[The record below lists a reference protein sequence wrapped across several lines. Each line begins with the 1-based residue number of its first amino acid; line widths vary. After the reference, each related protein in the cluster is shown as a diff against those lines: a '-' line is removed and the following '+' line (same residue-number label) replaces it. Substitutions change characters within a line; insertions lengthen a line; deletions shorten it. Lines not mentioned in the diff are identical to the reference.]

1 MSANIKLIVANVP
14 GVGECIGLVTGAP
27 ELFLTSDNV
36 LNLVDALLALNETL
50 EARKPQKPVRKAPAL
65 RVVGGSSVH

>member
-14 GVGECIGLVTGAP
+14 GVGECIGLVTDQR
-27 ELFLTSDNV
+27 ELFMTSENV
-36 LNLVDALLALNETL
+36 LNLVDALLALNDTVEG
-50 EARKPQKPVRKAPAL
+50 RKQQKPVRKTPAL